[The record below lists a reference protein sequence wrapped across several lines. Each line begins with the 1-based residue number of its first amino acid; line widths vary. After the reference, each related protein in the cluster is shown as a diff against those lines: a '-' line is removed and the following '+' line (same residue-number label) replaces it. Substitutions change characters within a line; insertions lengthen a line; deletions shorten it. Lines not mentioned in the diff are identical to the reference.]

1 MPERGQEEVNM
12 SVNSLLARIY
22 GSELDAVWL
31 APLGTALPTDLST
44 DPGAAFE
51 DVGWLD
57 TDTGITETATGSVTK
72 LRGHQGNG
80 VVRTRME
87 ETGTQIQFTA
97 LETKALTLGLRY
109 DERNV
114 TTTDGVRHA
123 RRSPGQKVKAMAAVI
138 DLKDAD
144 DETVAERFC
153 IPRFEIAPNGDR
165 VNVSTALATLPYIG
179 EIIGFYDH
187 YMTDLESDE

>member
-1 MPERGQEEVNM
+1 MPT
-12 SVNSLLARIY
+12 NSALARIY

-31 APLGTALPTDLST
+31 APLGTPLPTGLDT
-44 DPGAAFE
+44 DPGSAFE

-87 ETGTQIQFTA
+87 ETGTQIAFTA

-109 DERNV
+109 DEREV
-114 TTTDGVRHA
+114 TTTGGVRHA
-123 RRSPGQKVKAMAAVI
+123 KRSPGQKVKAMACVI

-144 DETVAERFC
+144 DEDVMERFC

-165 VNVSTALATLPYIG
+165 VNVASALATLPFIG
-179 EIIGFYDH
+179 EVIGAYDH
-187 YMTDLESDE
+187 YMTDLEAGD